1 MDWSIIIS
9 SCIVAITTIASI
21 FLKEFI
27 QARKNKQNACVVKY
41 TQQNENV
48 EKAIRFALSEL
59 DADRVHIY
67 EFHNGD
73 HFYSGNHQQKFSCTY
88 EALSAGVSSEALSLQ
103 DLRVSTF
110 NQFIKKVVNDF
121 KFEVLDSSK
130 LPDSLLKNWFEVR
143 GIASSFSFPIRTLN
157 KNIIGIINIDFT
169 KHKDKLTEEEKEFI
183 IQQSK
188 IIGGYLI

>member
-1 MDWSIIIS
+1 MDWSIILS
-9 SCIVAITTIASI
+9 SCIVALTTIISI
-21 FLKEFI
+21 FLKDFV
-27 QARKNKQNACVVKY
+27 QARKSKQNACVVKY

-121 KFEVLDSSK
+121 KFEVLDSSSLK
-130 LPDSLLKNWFEVR
+130 DSLLKNWFDVR

-157 KNIIGIINIDFT
+157 KNIIGIINVDFT
-169 KHKDKLTEEEKEFI
+169 KHKDKLTEKEKTFI

>member
-1 MDWSIIIS
+1 MDWSIILS
-9 SCIVAITTIASI
+9 SCIVAATTIIGI
-21 FLKEFI
+21 FLKELVQNKRQKRNSCI
-27 QARKNKQNACVVKY
+27 VEYTKKNQ
-41 TQQNENV
+41 NV
-48 EKAIRFALSEL
+48 EKAIRFALDKL

-88 EALSAGVSSEALSLQ
+88 EALSAGVSSEALNLQ

-110 NQFIKKVVNDF
+110 NQFINKIINEF
-121 KFEVLDSSK
+121 KFEVVDVESLK
-130 LPDSLLKNWFEVR
+130 DSLLKNWLETR
-143 GIASSFSFPIRTLN
+143 GIASSFSYPIRTLN
-157 KNIIGIINIDFT
+157 KNVIGIINVDFT
-169 KHKDKLTEEEKEFI
+169 KQKDKISKEEEDFI

>member
-121 KFEVLDSSK
+121 KFEVLDSSS
-130 LPDSLLKNWFEVR
+130 LEDSLLKNWFDVR

-169 KHKDKLTEEEKEFI
+169 KHKDKLTEEEKTFI

>member
-1 MDWSIIIS
+1 MDWSVILS
-9 SCIVAITTIASI
+9 SCIVAATTIISI
-21 FLKEFI
+21 FLKELI
-27 QARKNKQNACVVKY
+27 QNKNSKKNSCIIEY
-41 TQQNENV
+41 TKKNQNV
-48 EKAIRFALSEL
+48 EKAIRFALTEL

-88 EALSAGVSSEALSLQ
+88 EALSAGVSSEALNLQ

-110 NQFIKKVVNDF
+110 NQFIHKVVNDF
-121 KFEVLDSSK
+121 KFEISDVEK
-130 LPDSLLKNWFEVR
+130 LNDSLLRNWLESR
-143 GIASSFSFPIRTLN
+143 GIASSFSFPVRTLN
-157 KNIIGIINIDFT
+157 KNVIGIINIDFT
-169 KHKDKLTEEEKEFI
+169 KQKEKLTEEEVNFI

>member
-1 MDWSIIIS
+1 MDLSIIIS
-9 SCIVAITTIASI
+9 SCIVAITTISSI
-21 FLKEFI
+21 FLKEFL

-59 DADRVHIY
+59 EADRVHIY

-121 KFEVLDSSK
+121 QFEVLDSSSLK
-130 LPDSLLKNWFEVR
+130 DSLLKNWFDVR

-169 KHKDKLTEEEKEFI
+169 KHKDKLTEKEKAFI

>member
-130 LPDSLLKNWFEVR
+130 LSDSLLKNWFEVR

-169 KHKDKLTEEEKEFI
+169 KHKDKLTEEEKTFI

>member
-130 LPDSLLKNWFEVR
+130 LSDSLLKNWFEVR

-169 KHKDKLTEEEKEFI
+169 KHKDKLTEEEKAFI